1 LLIAENCQLIEEIT
15 MINRAAL
22 SIGVLLILVGL
33 LLMLVIVPSMKQF
46 PEDVDTTRIYHV
58 EYLTLLN
65 GETLQFVSIPEGDNP
80 DLRIERHFNTEEVDD
95 GKALVR
101 EEQTIFNAEES
112 LTALVKYYTIDRKT
126 MEIVEDVPAAW
137 KEHDGYWQREGIV
150 MGWPID
156 SEEKDYTGWS
166 DDYHSTVPLE
176 YVRQEEHGGINT
188 YYFTSEGTT
197 PRPID
202 ATYAQ
207 FLGLPAQL
215 SITSV
220 GQLAS
225 TLDSPDVELTIP
237 QKVLLIG
244 LIQDATIA
252 VYGEPSEGELM
263 IPLEYAYD
271 YTAEYWVE
279 PKTGVLIDTRKYEHR
294 AASFPQD
301 LMDKFKELA
310 SEREEGSAEY
320 IPPDTLEKLMPIT
333 VSEYVYQGTEQTLDE
348 ARQDAE
354 DAISQL
360 QLFGTI
366 IPLVLIVLGVLVGG
380 YGVYGMRRRTA

>member
-1 LLIAENCQLIEEIT
+1 MAESRRLLGVS
-15 MINRAAL
+15 MFNR
-22 SIGVLLILVGL
+22 VLLSMGVVLILLGL

-58 EYLTLLN
+58 EYLTLLD
-65 GETLQFVSIPEGDNP
+65 GETLQFTSIPAGDNP
-80 DLRIERHFNTEEVDD
+80 DLRIERHFKVEEVD
-95 GKALVR
+95 GERALVR
-101 EEQTIFNAEES
+101 EEQTILNGEAA
-112 LTALVKYYTIDRKT
+112 LTALVKYYAIDRKT
-126 MEIVEDVPAAW
+126 MEAIEDVPSAW
-137 KEHDGYWQREGIV
+137 KEHDGYWQREGLA
-150 MGWPID
+150 MGWAID
-156 SEEKDYTGWS
+156 SQEKDYTGWS
-166 DDYHSTVPLE
+166 DDYNSTVPLV

-202 ATYAQ
+202 PAYAQ
-207 FLGLPAQL
+207 FLGLPSEL

-220 GQLAS
+220 GQLAAS
-225 TLDSPDVELTIP
+225 LDSPDVELTIP

-252 VYGEPSEGELM
+252 VYGEPAEGELM

-279 PKTGVLIDTRKYEHR
+279 PKTGVLIDTRKHEHR

-301 LMDKFKELA
+301 LMDKFTELA
-310 SEREEGSAEY
+310 SQREEGSAEY

-366 IPLVLIVLGVLVGG
+366 IPLVLIVVGVVVGS
-380 YGVYGMRRRTA
+380 YGVYGMRRRPA